1 MRWFFRKSEN
11 THNRTF
17 IPHHTYL
24 WIVYGE
30 YSEPFSY
37 RDDHIE
43 LSVEPE
49 GSSFLYRRICDGQ
62 VVEKLLADNFNLT
75 INPVSFRPIILKP
88 GSKKSV
94 YLTFP
99 IEIGVLLGKGTSYDI
114 LDIFSLCKTKY
125 SLYGTPEA
133 GLITR
138 WHESKC
144 FDTVPVTDRRYEG
157 VLLLTMENQS
167 SGFIEVSRAILSDYG
182 MQIWYGECVSLI
194 CSMKIFSHSTAET
207 LIINRPV
214 NPEMKSSIP
223 LYVALK
229 IPVVQRKG
237 HFMEHGLS

>member
-1 MRWFFRKSEN
+1 
-11 THNRTF
+11 
-17 IPHHTYL
+17 
-24 WIVYGE
+24 VYGE

-43 LSVEPE
+43 LMVEPE

-62 VVEKLLADNFNLT
+62 MVEKLLADNFNLT
-75 INPVSFRPIILKP
+75 INPVEPFHLPEKISRFLEISFRPIILKP

-99 IEIGVLLGKGTSYDI
+99 LEIGVLLGKGTSYDI
-114 LDIFSLCKTKY
+114 LDIFSLSNPKY

-138 WHESKC
+138 WHESKSS
-144 FDTVPVTDRRYEG
+144 DTVPVTDRRYEG
-157 VLLLTMENQS
+157 VLHLAMENES
-167 SGFIEVSRAILSDYG
+167 SGFIEVSRVILSDYG
-182 MQIWYGECVSLI
+182 MRIWYGDYVSLD

-207 LIINRPV
+207 YFVNRPL